1 MRHLALVVLAVLC
14 IGPAAQAQT
23 TDAEVMG
30 PITKFMETFN
40 KGDVAGAA
48 STHAAGGDVV
58 IVDEVPPFVWRGP
71 GAFQGWAGDLAAYD
85 KKNGI
90 SDEHVAI
97 SAATRTEV
105 DGDRA
110 YVIVPA
116 VYTFKQGGAAMRASA
131 QMTFALK
138 KESAGWLIQA
148 WTWTGGKAR
157 KTAAGK

>member
-1 MRHLALVVLAVLC
+1 MKHLALAALACLC
-14 IGPAAQAQT
+14 IAPAAQAQT
-23 TDAEVMG
+23 TDPQVMA

-48 STHAAGGDVV
+48 ATHAGDVV
-58 IVDEVPPFVWRGP
+58 IVDEVPPFEWRGQ

-97 SAATRTEV
+97 GKATRTEV

-110 YVIVPA
+110 YVIAPA
-116 VYTFKQGGAAMRASA
+116 VYTYKQGGAAMRASA

-138 KESAGWLIQA
+138 KESAGWLIQS
-148 WTWTGGKAR
+148 WTWTGARAKKAPA
-157 KTAAGK
+157 K

>member
-1 MRHLALVVLAVLC
+1 MRLFALSVLMLLAVA
-14 IGPAAQAQT
+14 PAAHAQT
-23 TDAEVMG
+23 TDPEVMA

-48 STHAAGGDVV
+48 STHAADAV
-58 IVDEVPPFVWRGP
+58 IVDEVPPFEWRGQ
-71 GAFQGWAGDLAAYD
+71 GAFQAWAGDLAAYD

-110 YVIVPA
+110 YVIAPA
-116 VYTFKQGGAAMRASA
+116 VYTFKQGGASMRASS

-138 KESAGWLIQA
+138 KESTGWMIQA
-148 WTWTGGKAR
+148 WTWTGPKA
-157 KTAAGK
+157 KKAAAGK

>member
-1 MRHLALVVLAVLC
+1 M
-14 IGPAAQAQT
+14 
-23 TDAEVMG
+23 
-30 PITKFMETFN
+30 
-40 KGDVAGAA
+40 
-48 STHAAGGDVV
+48 V

-116 VYTFKQGGAAMRASA
+116 VYTFKQGGAAMLHASS
-131 QMTFALK
+131 
-138 KESAGWLIQA
+138 SAIAFRYAPRWL
-148 WTWTGGKAR
+148 
-157 KTAAGK
+157 